1 MKNYYNIIEFKD
13 NLPIKSKKV
22 EIWKQVETRYKFNV
36 NSVSEANQVLEQ
48 IALDNN
54 GGEFEVSFEYDKSD
68 NIIACIVVFNNN
80 HWTQN
85 KIEEI

>member
-1 MKNYYNIIEFKD
+1 MKNYYNIIEYND

-48 IALDNN
+48 IALDTNE
-54 GGEFEVSFEYDKSD
+54 EFDVSFEYDTSN
-68 NIIACIVVFNNN
+68 NIIACIVVFNN
-80 HWTQN
+80 HYWTQN
-85 KIEEI
+85 KNKEI